1 MESQRLRR
9 WAGYVLVVERELHH
23 TPQNAPATKPQL
35 LLPGTISRGT
45 NMQIIISSEEKQ
57 ELDRFFSDL
66 DFLLDYEM
74 QLGEYNSQNENQELL
89 EEAARGEKLSTLL
102 SSLAKIYAQQK
113 SIAKWLK

>member
-1 MESQRLRR
+1 
-9 WAGYVLVVERELHH
+9 
-23 TPQNAPATKPQL
+23 
-35 LLPGTISRGT
+35 
-45 NMQIIISSEEKQ
+45 MQIIITSEEKQ

-74 QLGEYNSQNENQELL
+74 QLGEYNSQDENRELL

-113 SIAKWLK
+113 DIAKWLK

>member
-1 MESQRLRR
+1 
-9 WAGYVLVVERELHH
+9 
-23 TPQNAPATKPQL
+23 
-35 LLPGTISRGT
+35 
-45 NMQIIISSEEKQ
+45 MQIIITSEEKQ

-113 SIAKWLK
+113 SIAKWLKCG